1 MTKTIETLVDDIH
14 DFVNGDINSYVGDN
28 LESFEQ
34 DIGNLY
40 RARFLPERDRDDD
53 VGSVRMSSLGVK
65 CFRKLWYRQHHRD
78 SAEKLLPS
86 GRLKFFFGDVL
97 ESILL
102 RLAEDSGH
110 TVEGKQ
116 DELELFGVKG
126 HRDAIIDGVTVDC
139 KSASSYSFAK
149 FKEGLSPDTDV
160 FGYLKQLE
168 AYVAAAQDDELVKD
182 KNGGAFLVFD
192 KQHGHITLDYHTF
205 DIDINRIEEYI
216 NSIRKAVNNDE
227 REPGR
232 AYLDVSD
239 GKSGNRKLDT
249 ECSYCEFKR
258 VCWPELR
265 TFIYSTGPRF
275 LTKVVREPDVF
286 EVKE

>member
-1 MTKTIETLVDDIH
+1 MTKTIETLVDDIY
-14 DFVNGDINSYVGDN
+14 DFVNGDVNSYVGDN
-28 LESFEQ
+28 LERFGQ
-34 DIGNLY
+34 DIGALY
-40 RARFLPERDRDDD
+40 TSRFFPNGDRDGD
-53 VGSVRMSSLGVK
+53 VSSVRMSSLGIK
-65 CFRKLWYRQHHRD
+65 CFRKLWYRQHRKD
-78 SAEKLLPS
+78 NAEKLLPS

-116 DELELFGVKG
+116 SELELFGVKG
-126 HRDAIIDGVTVDC
+126 HRDAVIDGVTVDC
-139 KSASSYSFAK
+139 KSASSFSFGK
-149 FKEGLSPDTDV
+149 FKEGLSTDSDP
-160 FGYLKQLE
+160 FGYLVQLE
-168 AYVAAAQDDELVKD
+168 TYIAAAQDDPIVKD

-205 DIDINRIEEYI
+205 DLNMDKIERHIE
-216 NSIRKAVNNDE
+216 NLRETVNNNG
-227 REPGR
+227 REPER
-232 AYLDVSD
+232 AYNDVVD

-275 LTKVVREPDVF
+275 LTKVERVPDVF
-286 EVKE
+286 EVK